1 MATIQDVARKAGVS
15 VATVSRVLNNQNVV
29 AKETTIKVEKAIKEL
44 NYEPSVLGRN
54 LRTSESRLLLVLIP
68 SIANPFYTEIIKG
81 IEDTAIEKD
90 YNILLCETGSNPKRE
105 AIYINLVRNRLAD
118 GVISMDPAVDKVR
131 LTELANKYPVV
142 QCSEYDK
149 AGTISYVT
157 IDSELAAYQ
166 AVRYLIQIGHKRI
179 GLINSDNK
187 YLYARERYEGYIKAL
202 NEFEIPI
209 NTDWIYNVESVK
221 FQDGQQAM
229 RSLLDQPDRPTA
241 IFADSDVLAIGALKE
256 INSSGLNV
264 PKDIAL
270 VGFDN
275 IDFSNMTYPTLTTIS
290 QPMYEMG
297 SASANMIIQKISGKK
312 VGNII
317 LNHEFVIREST

>member
-1 MATIQDVARKAGVS
+1 VATIQDVALKAGVS

-29 AKETTIKVEKAIKEL
+29 AKETAIKVEKAIKEL

-54 LRTSESRLLLVLIP
+54 LRTSESRLILVLIP

-81 IEDTAIEKD
+81 IEDTAIEQD

-118 GVISMDPAVDKVR
+118 GIISMDPAVDKVR

-149 AGTISYVT
+149 VGTISYVT

-187 YLYARERYEGYIKAL
+187 YLYARDRYEGYIKAL
-202 NEFEIPI
+202 NEFDLPI
-209 NTDWIYNVESVK
+209 NTDWIYHVGSVR

-229 RSLLDQPDRPTA
+229 RDLLNHPDRPTA

-256 INSSGLNV
+256 INSNGLNV
-264 PKDIAL
+264 PRDIAL

-290 QPMYEMG
+290 QPMYKMG
-297 SASANMIIQKISGKK
+297 SASANMIIHKIKGKK

-317 LNHEFVIREST
+317 LDHELVIREST